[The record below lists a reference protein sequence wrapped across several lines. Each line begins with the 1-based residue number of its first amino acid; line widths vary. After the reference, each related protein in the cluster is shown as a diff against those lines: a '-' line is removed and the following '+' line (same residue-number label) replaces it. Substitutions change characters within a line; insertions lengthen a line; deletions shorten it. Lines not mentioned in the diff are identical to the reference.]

1 MDTVTYSDFSNELS
15 GYLDQVHVDRTPLLV
30 TRQNHSPVVV
40 MSLDDFKAYEET
52 FYLLSSQKN
61 AERLNEAIADLR
73 KGKGMER
80 ELIEE

>member
-1 MDTVTYSDFSNELS
+1 DTVTYSDFSNELPV
-15 GYLDQVHVDRTPLLV
+15 YLDQVNVDRTPLLV
-30 TRQNHSPVVV
+30 TRQDHAPVVV

-73 KGKGMER
+73 KGKGIER
-80 ELIEE
+80 ELIDE

>member
-1 MDTVTYSDFSNELS
+1 MDTVPYSDFRNRLP
-15 GYLDQVHVDRTPLLV
+15 GYLDQVNVDRTPLLV
-30 TRQNHSPVVV
+30 TRQDHAPVVV

-52 FYLLSSQKN
+52 FYLLSSQRN

-73 KGKGMER
+73 SGKGIER